1 MPVDNIKTPRL
12 SDSESEIDICRQ
24 NYKCWQTRLY
34 STKELRKST
43 RSYKCLFLKK
53 VEAVSNEAVS
63 GEAVSDEAV
72 SGEAVS
78 GEAVSDE
85 AVSDEAVS
93 DEAVS
98 GEAVSGEVV
107 SGDLEC
113 LLI

>member
-12 SDSESEIDICRQ
+12 SDSESEIDLCRQ

-43 RSYKCLFLKK
+43 RSYTCLLLKK
-53 VEAVSNEAVS
+53 VGAVS
-63 GEAVSDEAV
+63 GETV

-78 GEAVSDE
+78 GEVVSG
-85 AVSDEAVS
+85 
-93 DEAVS
+93 EAVS
-98 GEAVSGEVV
+98 GDPVSGEVV